1 MIIGAGLWNKGA
13 LKLIKQIY
21 NGFPFYSDGTNA
33 YIDAEDVILYVGKAK
48 NLKKRLS
55 SYFVSSQNQAY
66 KTRNMLRHA
75 VRIEYTITDSE
86 NDALLLENTL
96 IKTFQ
101 PRYNV
106 MLKDAKGYSYICITK
121 ERFPR
126 VIFTRRVTRDGSQY
140 FGPYTSKLRI
150 NILLELIKN
159 LFPLRNCKL
168 DLSKANIEN
177 KKFNVCLEYHI
188 KNCEGPCIGA
198 ETEEHYNDKIEQ
210 IKNILKGHLKIVKDY
225 LLSEMDAYAQSLN
238 YEKAQ
243 YMKDKLFAFE
253 DYQSKSTVVNANIK
267 DVDVFAIESNETSA
281 FVNYLKII
289 DGTMVNTH
297 TLELIKNLDDDNE
310 DLLSYTIDVLRDKF
324 NSISPEII
332 VPFKLMTTD
341 PNITVTIPKLG
352 DKKKLLDMAQKN
364 VKYFIL
370 QQQQA
375 VVNSLRKLPSTERIL
390 KTLQSD
396 LRMNALPL
404 HIECF
409 DNSNIQGTNPV
420 ASCVVFRNAKPS
432 KSDYRHFNIKTVE
445 GANDFASMFEIVTRR
460 YKRMLKEEKPL
471 PQLVVIDGGKGQLS
485 SAVQALNELGILDKL
500 TVIGIAKKLEEIFFP
515 EDSIPLYIN
524 KKSESLKVIQQIRNE
539 AHRFAISFH
548 RDQRSKNFAKT
559 VLTDIPGIGEKTAQ
573 KLLKHFGSYKKIM
586 DAPKVELIDIAG
598 VRTADVILKYFTP
611 VEEGEHLDL
620 LYYCKLLGILGL

>member
-1 MIIGAGLWNKGA
+1 MTQADFKEISSGLPDNPG
-13 LKLIKQIY
+13 IY
-21 NGFPFYSDGTNA
+21 K

-55 SYFVSSQNQAY
+55 SYFVSSQNHAY
-66 KTRNMLRHA
+66 KTRMMLRHA
-75 VRIEYTITDSE
+75 IRIEYTITDSE

-96 IKTFQ
+96 IKNFQ

-121 ERFPR
+121 ERFPK

-253 DYQSKSTVVNANIK
+253 DYQAKSTVVNANIH

-297 TLELIKNLDDDNE
+297 TLELIKNLDEDNE
-310 DLLSYTIDVLRDKF
+310 DLLSYTIDVLREKF

-341 PNITVTIPKLG
+341 PNLVVTIPKLG
-352 DKKKLLDMAQKN
+352 DKKKLLEMAQKN

-375 VVNSLRKLPSTERIL
+375 AINSLRKLPTTERIL

-485 SAVQALNELGILDKL
+485 SAVQALNKLGILDKL

-586 DAPKVELIDIAG
+586 DAPKEELVEIAG
-598 VRTADVILKYFTP
+598 ARTADVILKYFTP
-611 VEEGEHLDL
+611 VEEGEPLD
-620 LYYCKLLGILGL
+620 

>member
-1 MIIGAGLWNKGA
+1 MTQADFKEISSGLPDNPG
-13 LKLIKQIY
+13 IY
-21 NGFPFYSDGTNA
+21 K

-586 DAPKVELIDIAG
+586 DAPKEELVEIAG
-598 VRTADVILKYFTP
+598 ARTADVILKYFTP
-611 VEEGEHLDL
+611 VEED
-620 LYYCKLLGILGL
+620 KLLD